1 MWCRRWGAWE
11 TLVISTDL
19 VVMQL
24 PHVVPLPR
32 AVRTSSYLS
41 PKPTVLEAKQEYQI
55 SVGFLVL

>member
-1 MWCRRWGAWE
+1 M
-11 TLVISTDL
+11 DL
-19 VVMQL
+19 VVMQP

-32 AVRTSSYLS
+32 AVRTSSYSS

>member
-1 MWCRRWGAWE
+1 
-11 TLVISTDL
+11 
-19 VVMQL
+19 MQP

-32 AVRTSSYLS
+32 AVRTSSHLS